1 LATPLVIDRR
11 RSAPLHRQIYEEWRR
26 GILDGRFPA
35 GERMPSTRELA
46 ASLHVSR
53 ATVAA
58 AYDQLV
64 AEGYLDGRR
73 GSGTFVSR
81 ELPDRHP
88 PPALRG
94 AVHGRASPRL
104 SAFVQR
110 LAPVMP
116 RAPDVAGTINLSSAG
131 PDVDLFPY
139 RIWTR
144 LVRRHLRRIRPEAF
158 RYGSAAAGL
167 DVLREAL
174 ATYLRRSRAVQC
186 RAEQIVIVSG
196 SQQALDLC
204 SRVLIDPGDEV
215 IVEEP
220 GYTGARLL
228 FAAVGARLRP
238 VAVDGDGLR
247 TASLAPARL
256 ACVTPSHEFPLG
268 VSLSLGRRLELLA
281 WAEASK
287 AFIVE
292 DDYDSEFRYSGAPL
306 PALQGLGDGSRVVYV
321 GTFSNAMFPGL
332 RIGYLVLPPALVEP
346 FVRAKWYADR
356 QTSSLEQAALADFVR
371 EGHLEQHLRRM
382 RRVYKARREA
392 LLEALARW
400 FGDRAH
406 VMGDAAGMHLVV
418 RLDDARLARRR
429 GVAIRDTREYYA
441 GPPREDEYII
451 RFAGL
456 DERALGEAVRRLA
469 RRSEK

>member
-1 LATPLVIDRR
+1 
-11 RSAPLHRQIYEEWRR
+11 
-26 GILDGRFPA
+26 
-35 GERMPSTRELA
+35 MPSTRELA

-88 PPALRG
+88 RPALRA
-94 AVHGRASPRL
+94 AVRGGASPRL

-110 LAPVMP
+110 LAPVTP

-144 LVRRHLRRIRPEAF
+144 LVRRHLRRIRPEVF

-167 DVLREAL
+167 EVLRQAL
-174 ATYLRRSRAVQC
+174 AAYLRRSRAVQC

-220 GYTGARLL
+220 GYTGARQL

-238 VAVDGDGLR
+238 VAVDDDGLR

-287 AFIVE
+287 AFIIE

-332 RIGYLVLPPALVEP
+332 RIGYLYCRPRSSSRSFARSGTPIGRPARWNRRRSP
-346 FVRAKWYADR
+346 
-356 QTSSLEQAALADFVR
+356 TSFARDTWNSTSAGCAAST
-371 EGHLEQHLRRM
+371 
-382 RRVYKARREA
+382 RRVARPYSR
-392 LLEALARW
+392 LLPDGSATAC
-400 FGDRAH
+400 
-406 VMGDAAGMHLVV
+406 
-418 RLDDARLARRR
+418 
-429 GVAIRDTREYYA
+429 
-441 GPPREDEYII
+441 
-451 RFAGL
+451 
-456 DERALGEAVRRLA
+456 
-469 RRSEK
+469 S

>member
-1 LATPLVIDRR
+1 
-11 RSAPLHRQIYEEWRR
+11 
-26 GILDGRFPA
+26 
-35 GERMPSTRELA
+35 
-46 ASLHVSR
+46 
-53 ATVAA
+53 
-58 AYDQLV
+58 
-64 AEGYLDGRR
+64 
-73 GSGTFVSR
+73 
-81 ELPDRHP
+81 
-88 PPALRG
+88 
-94 AVHGRASPRL
+94 L

-110 LAPVMP
+110 LAPVAP

-131 PDVDLFPY
+131 PDADLFPY
-139 RIWTR
+139 RTWTR
-144 LVRRHLRRIRPEAF
+144 LIRRHLRRVRPEVF
-158 RYGSAAAGL
+158 RYGRAAAGL
-167 DVLREAL
+167 DVLRDAL
-174 ATYLRRSRAVQC
+174 AAYLRRSRAVQC

-204 SRVLIDPGDEV
+204 GRVLIDPGDEV

-220 GYTGARLL
+220 GYTGARQL
-228 FAAVGARLRP
+228 FAAVGARIRP
-238 VAVDGDGLR
+238 VAVDDDGLR
-247 TASLAPARL
+247 TASLAPARI

-287 AFIVE
+287 AFIIE

-332 RIGYLVLPPALVEP
+332 RIGYLVLPPALVDP
-346 FVRAKWYADR
+346 FLRARWYADR
-356 QTSSLEQAALADFVR
+356 QTGSLEQAALADFVR

-392 LLEALARW
+392 LLEALARR
-400 FGDRAH
+400 FGARAI

-418 RLDDARLARRR
+418 RFDDAGLARRR
-429 GVAIRDTREYYA
+429 GVTLMKTREYYA
-441 GPPREDEYII
+441 GEPREDEYII

-456 DERALGEAVRRLA
+456 SERALGEAVRRLA
-469 RRSEK
+469 REVRTER